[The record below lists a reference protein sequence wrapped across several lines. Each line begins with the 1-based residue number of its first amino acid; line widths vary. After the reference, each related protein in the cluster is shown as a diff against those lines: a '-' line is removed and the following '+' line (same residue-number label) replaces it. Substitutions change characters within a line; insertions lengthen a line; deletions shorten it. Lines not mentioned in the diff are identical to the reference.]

1 MQRMK
6 KILPILALL
15 LLLCAAISCVLPTPP
30 DPPAGTPSE
39 VEIFGA
45 EEISLKVGGT
55 VTLRTSL
62 TGEEMASAV
71 FSASTDAVSV
81 DRYGVIIAVKA
92 GEATVTVRFGGA
104 SDSVR
109 VKVSESTTPPSDDP
123 VVPDPTEDPYV
134 GVSKTE
140 FYENYTPASS
150 YTDAYFRSQHFL
162 MSGSLT
168 VPDAAPTLASF
179 RPKVGSLFVKNSE
192 MNYEEGGNVYVVVDG
207 YGREVMR
214 LYRGGAYITLEEV
227 AAYIYAFGE
236 LPANYT
242 SKKSMK
248 PTGSPWGEYLRCNHS
263 YFSGDTSRYPYEPEL
278 PEISGCGGSM
288 QYYEMDI
295 GTTGTDTGGGYA
307 VKIYND
313 GKTITRGAARI
324 VYTRMDKNRNGTY
337 EEGEIYLFYTYNH
350 YNDFQE
356 YLNYYGGWG
365 ETFGNVTGGGTLSSK
380 TDYNPTPYVRVH
392 YGALGGGT
400 GGVDLPAIP
409 ASVWYNERRR
419 AA

>member
-1 MQRMK
+1 MK
-6 KILPILALL
+6 RLKKLSLILALL
-15 LLLCAAISCVLPTPP
+15 LLLCAFSSCMSSVPP
-30 DPPAGTPSE
+30 SIPPGGTSSE
-39 VEIFGA
+39 VEILDG
-45 EEISLKVGGT
+45 EKLTLQVGET
-55 VTLRTSL
+55 VTLHTTL

-71 FSASTDAVSV
+71 FAVTGYAVTV
-81 DRYGVIIAVKA
+81 DRYGVITALTEGV
-92 GEATVTVRFGGA
+92 ATVTVTYDGA
-104 SDSVR
+104 SDWVQVTVR
-109 VKVSESTTPPSDDP
+109 ENVTPPSDEP
-123 VVPDPTEDPYV
+123 PVPDLTEDPYV

-150 YTDAYFRSQHFL
+150 YMDAYFRSQHFL

-179 RPKVGSLFVKNSE
+179 RPKVGTLFVKNSE
-192 MNYEEGGNVYVVVDG
+192 MNYEAGGNVYVVVDG

-227 AAYIYAFGE
+227 AAYLYAFGE

-248 PTGSPWGEYLRCNHS
+248 PTSSPWGEYLRCNHS

-324 VYTRMDKNRNGTY
+324 VYTRMDKNRNGTF

-365 ETFGNVTGGGTLSSK
+365 EMFGNITGGGTLSSK

-392 YGALGGGT
+392 YGAIAMDARSLF
-400 GGVDLPAIP
+400 VPWLHKEE
-409 ASVWYNERRR
+409 YERF